1 MFSTLPMMENGMVAD
16 ALTCQLAPVPFTYG
30 RLGRQGAYN
39 ENESR
44 FRPLIVTLTAR
55 WLAH

>member
-1 MFSTLPMMENGMVAD
+1 MMENGIVAD
-16 ALTCQLAPVPFTYG
+16 ALTCQLARVPFTSG

-44 FRPLIVTLTAR
+44 FPPLIVTLTAR
-55 WLAH
+55 